1 MATATL
7 SSASGFIALLDPK
20 EDDALKEYALKQLN
34 TVVDQFWPE
43 IAGSVSELY
52 AMTIFVV
59 ATFSCSSHMF
69 LTLV

>member
-59 ATFSCSSHMF
+59 S
-69 LTLV
+69 LLY